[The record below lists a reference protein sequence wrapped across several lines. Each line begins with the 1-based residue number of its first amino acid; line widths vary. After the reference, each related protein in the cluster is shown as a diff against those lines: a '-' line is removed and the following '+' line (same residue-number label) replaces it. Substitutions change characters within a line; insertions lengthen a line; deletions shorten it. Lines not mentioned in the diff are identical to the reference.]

1 MNKTINKLRG
11 SRFTVVLSLWLVFIL
26 CNTFIGRQIQRF
38 LLSSGGKELILA
50 SISVVAVCAL
60 LLLAREL
67 VKAQLSL
74 RLKPLVVLLLM
85 AVLAAVMMP
94 ILEETLHIVKYGGL
108 GFLTQALVHTRGVS
122 NRLAIT
128 FVIAISIFDE
138 VIQHF
143 LPYRVGD
150 LRDVGLN
157 IASGLW
163 GASIIR
169 ICAQKKMVPDGN
181 SCQ

>member
-1 MNKTINKLRG
+1 MVILSLSSTPRHKQSNVDTINTTINTLRG
-11 SRFTVVLSLWLVFIL
+11 SRFTVMLSLWLVFIL

-50 SISVVAVCAL
+50 SISMVAVCAL

-108 GFLTQALVHTRGVS
+108 GFFGPG
-122 NRLAIT
+122 
-128 FVIAISIFDE
+128 F
-138 VIQHF
+138 
-143 LPYRVGD
+143 
-150 LRDVGLN
+150 
-157 IASGLW
+157 
-163 GASIIR
+163 GAHPGCLKSPGHHLCHCNFHI
-169 ICAQKKMVPDGN
+169 
-181 SCQ
+181 